1 MEYDY
6 RALIGR
12 VYEIF
17 GTQAAFAKAIGLSER
32 SVSLRLNNK
41 VEWGQ
46 NDMVRSAKE
55 LAFENGAN
63 DIPRY
68 FFNLKVQH

>member
-6 RALIGR
+6 RALLGK
-12 VYEIF
+12 VLEVF

-32 SVSLRLNNK
+32 SVSLRFNNK
-41 VEWGQ
+41 VEWDQ
-46 NDMVRSAKE
+46 NDMVRSAEE
-55 LAFENGAN
+55 LAFENGVN